1 MSKIKKAKHQS
12 NRETRASKEPW
23 LLQFGSMMIAT
34 IPYALFLWFF
44 VGARFDTKTPNDGYI
59 KYCFD
64 EAKKCKE
71 QGDGDGEKAWL
82 LEAIKSAC
90 YTF

>member
-1 MSKIKKAKHQS
+1 MTNIELIIFIIVTLVVLSV
-12 NRETRASKEPW
+12 
-23 LLQFGSMMIAT
+23 T
-34 IPYALFLWFF
+34 ITLPFIL
-44 VGARFDTKTPNDGYI
+44 ARFDTKTPNDGYI

-71 QGDGDGEKAWL
+71 QGDEDGEKAWL